1 MSGYAI
7 RPLGAATW
15 DAFVHLAEKHNGVW
29 NGCWCTWFH
38 PACAEKGERPEGN
51 RAYKERLVRGGKA
64 HAALVF
70 DGDVAVAWCEYGS
83 PDELPNIYHLKE
95 YNAGLD
101 KAPDY
106 RLTCFFVDR
115 NYRRKGVAAVALGG
129 ALDLRAVQGK
139 EPLRDGQDGL
149 TQLGHSAAEPGR
161 TLIGRSGRGAKPLP
175 RRASSKVRSAIP
187 IAAGEPEHDQS
198 LMDVIGTDL
207 AIRRLDELLDLGH
220 ELVDHLRPPG
230 PGR

>member
-1 MSGYAI
+1 MGMRSSHSM
-7 RPLGAATW
+7 PLPG

-38 PACAEKGERPEGN
+38 PACAGKGESPEGN
-51 RAYKERLVRGGKA
+51 RAYKERLVREGKA

-83 PDELPNIYHLKE
+83 PEELPSIYHLKE

-115 NYRRKGVAAVALGG
+115 NYRRKGVAAVALRGAGSDREGG
-129 ALDLRAVQGK
+129 RWCGGGEGRAVS
-139 EPLRDGQDGL
+139 LRRRG
-149 TQLGHSAAEPGR
+149 SATSGPRER
-161 TLIGRSGRGAKPLP
+161 T
-175 RRASSKVRSAIP
+175 
-187 IAAGEPEHDQS
+187 IA
-198 LMDVIGTDL
+198 
-207 AIRRLDELLDLGH
+207 
-220 ELVDHLRPPG
+220 
-230 PGR
+230 